1 MNVSEH
7 ARILSA
13 YLSRLTRKDFERI
26 LEADAKWRHACQNN
40 GTNEQIRLQGKF
52 DGVVLEA
59 MGNMLAY
66 DRQNIT
72 TIVNKIVNREVTA

>member
-40 GTNEQIRLQGKF
+40 GTNEQIRVQDQF
-52 DGVVLEA
+52 NGVVLEA

>member
-13 YLSRLTRKDFERI
+13 YLSRLTRKDLERI
-26 LEADAKWRHACQNN
+26 LEADAKCWHASQNG
-40 GTNEQIRLQGKF
+40 GTSEQMRVQAQF
-52 DGVVLEA
+52 NGVVLEA
-59 MGNMLAY
+59 MGNMLWH

-72 TIVNKIVNREVTA
+72 NIVNKIVNREVTA

>member
-13 YLSRLTRKDFERI
+13 YLSRLTRKDLERI
-26 LEADAKWRHACQNN
+26 LEADAKCWKASQNG
-40 GTNEQIRLQGKF
+40 GTSEQMRVQAQF
-52 DGVVLEA
+52 NGVVLEA
-59 MGNMLAY
+59 MGNMLWH

-72 TIVNKIVNREVTA
+72 NIVNKIVNREVTA

>member
-13 YLSRLTRKDFERI
+13 YLSRLSRKDLERI
-26 LEADAKWRHACQNN
+26 LEADAKCWHASQNN
-40 GTNEQIRLQGKF
+40 GTNEQIRVQDQF
-52 DGVVLEA
+52 NGVVLEA
-59 MGNMLAY
+59 MGNMLAH